1 MTRVLEKDFDHPG
14 DSSPIVYKAKAMSKP
29 VELRIANCGLQ
40 IFEFGQIPVFRELA
54 VNCGAYESAIHNP
67 HSAINMKRIIVG
79 TAGHIDHG
87 KTSLVKA
94 LTGVDADRLK
104 EEKERGIT
112 IDIGFADL
120 TVGDVHFGFVDVPGH
135 ERFVKNMLAGA
146 HGIDLV
152 MLVVAADEGVM
163 PQTREHFDICRLLE
177 VKAGLVVV
185 TKIDMVEADFA
196 DLVEAEVSDYVA
208 GSFLDQPADGPII
221 LRVSS
226 RTGEGIEELKMTLA
240 QLARKVEMRD
250 EHAVARLP
258 IDRVFTIK
266 GFGTVVTGTLV
277 AGRIGVGDELELL
290 SSPERR
296 ARARG
301 IQVHGHSTTEAKA
314 GERTAINLQG
324 IELDEVARGQV
335 LAPAG
340 RLIAA
345 SMLDVK
351 LQLLKSAPRP
361 LRTRS
366 RVHLHTGTAEVLAR
380 VVLLGQNEVAP
391 GGACFAQL
399 RLESPVLTLPGDHF
413 IIRGYSPAMTIGGGV
428 IVDSMPRKHRLREG
442 AQVVVQLEKLAA
454 ALVTGDEAERIGL
467 LVEMAGE
474 RGMAQ
479 AELAARSGSPDDT
492 IKRAI
497 EAMTKSR
504 RLVVAS
510 NNPPLFIAR
519 TQFED
524 LARQVRAML
533 KEFHAR
539 APLESGMPREELR
552 EKIFAALSPEIF
564 RAVIAQL
571 AERNEIVAEKDL
583 LRLTS
588 HRVALSAE
596 EQAAK
601 DHLAEVYARAALRPI
616 SLEEAVAEAGSQ
628 FGIDTARAQRFAQM
642 LVTSGE
648 LVKIADLIFHRS
660 AIESLR
666 EMLRRFKAE
675 RGATFDVGAFKDL
688 TGISRKYAIPLLEY
702 LDRQRVTRR
711 VGDAR
716 EIL

>member
-1 MTRVLEKDFDHPG
+1 
-14 DSSPIVYKAKAMSKP
+14 
-29 VELRIANCGLQ
+29 
-40 IFEFGQIPVFRELA
+40 
-54 VNCGAYESAIHNP
+54 
-67 HSAINMKRIIVG
+67 MKRIIVG

-177 VKAGLVVV
+177 VKAGLVVI
-185 TKIDMVEADFA
+185 TKTDMVDAEFA
-196 DLVEAEVSDYVA
+196 DLVEADVTEYVA
-208 GSFLDQPADGPII
+208 GSFLQDAPV

-226 RTGEGIEELKMTLA
+226 RTGEGIGELKKTLA
-240 QLARKVEMRD
+240 QLARRVESRD
-250 EHAVARLP
+250 ERAVARLP

-290 SSPERR
+290 PSEKRR
-296 ARARG
+296 ARVRG
-301 IQVHGHSTTEAKA
+301 LQVHGHATQEAKA
-314 GERTAINLQG
+314 GERTAVNLQG
-324 IELDEVARGQV
+324 IELDEVARGQS

-340 RLIAA
+340 RLLAA
-345 SMLDVK
+345 SMLDVQ
-351 LQLLKSAPRP
+351 LNLLKSAPRR

-366 RVHLHTGTAEVLAR
+366 RVHLHIGTAEVLAR
-380 VVLLGQNEVAP
+380 VVLLGQNEVLP
-391 GGACFAQL
+391 GGSCFAQL
-399 RLESPVLTLPGDHF
+399 RLELPTLALPNDHF
-413 IIRGYSPAMTIGGGV
+413 ILRSYSPMATIGGGRV
-428 IVDSMPRKHRLREG
+428 VDALPRKHRLREG
-442 AQVVVQLEKLAA
+442 AQVVPQLEKLAA
-454 ALVTGDEAERIGL
+454 SDDAERIGL
-467 LVEMAGE
+467 LIEMAGE
-474 RGMAQ
+474 RGMNY
-479 AELAARSGSPDDT
+479 AELAARSGLPDET
-492 IKRAI
+492 IKRSAD
-497 EAMTKSR
+497 ALTKSR
-504 RLVVAS
+504 RMVAVS

-519 TQFED
+519 AQFEE
-524 LARQVRAML
+524 LSKQARARL
-533 KEFHAR
+533 KDFHAR

-552 EKIFAALSPEIF
+552 EKIFAKRSPEIF
-564 RAVIAQL
+564 RAVISQL
-571 AERNEIVAEKDL
+571 AERNEVIAEKDL
-583 LRLTS
+583 LRLAS
-588 HRVALSAE
+588 HRVALTPE

-601 DHLAEVYARAALRPI
+601 DHLAEIYARAGLQPT
-616 SLEEAVAEAGSQ
+616 SLEEAIAQAGAQ
-628 FGIDTARAQRFAQM
+628 FGIDAHRAGRFAQM
-642 LVTSGE
+642 LVNTGD
-648 LVKIADLIFHRS
+648 LVKIADLVFHRS

-666 EMLRRFKAE
+666 ETLQRFKAE
-675 RGATFDVGAFKDL
+675 RGATLDVGAFKDL